1 VIGAGAATA
10 DVAKAKVPTAAAAA
24 AAKDVAAKGISRTK
38 RTAFRA

>member
-10 DVAKAKVPTAAAAA
+10 DAAKAKDPAAAAA
-24 AAKDVAAKGISRTK
+24 AAKDVAAKGMSRTK